1 MSDIVN
7 DTENFSDND
16 ESKNDINTPEEQALL
31 MHNVNLELEKEGQE
45 KPKSEISYE
54 PENMMKFEE
63 VKKLDETYVLNTY
76 ARMPVAF
83 AYGSGEFLYDEKGRE
98 YIDFL
103 SGIAV
108 TAMGHAH
115 ADLVGALTRQADLVW
130 HTSNLFYNQQQAL
143 LARALVEISFPG
155 KVFFCNSGTEANE
168 AAFKLMRAYG
178 EKYGKEKIIA
188 LRNGFHGRTFG
199 AMSLTG
205 QKKIQDGFG
214 PMIDNISFVDPND
227 IQALEQEFTQDVAG
241 IIMEPILGEGGVIPL
256 TVEFLTRARELCDQ
270 NDSLLVLDEIQ
281 TGMGRTGHYFAWQ
294 AHDIAPDVMTLAK
307 GLGGG
312 FPIGAMVVAER
323 FAGIFESGMHG
334 STFGGNHLATAVGYE
349 VIRLMEANKV
359 LANVNEMSAY
369 MTGYLQNLRS
379 AYPDKIAEIR
389 GKGLLQG
396 VVLHEGRAAR
406 PIVQKALE
414 KFLILGRSSE
424 NVLRLAPPL
433 IVRPKTIDRAMEKLE
448 ELIKEL

>member
-1 MSDIVN
+1 MS

-16 ESKNDINTPEEQALL
+16 ESKNDINTEEEDAILFSRNIQI
-31 MHNVNLELEKEGQE
+31 ELEKE
-45 KPKSEISYE
+45 KSQNPYSAISYE
-54 PENMMKFEE
+54 PENLMKFEDI
-63 VKKLDETYVLNTY
+63 KKLDEKYILNTY

-83 AYGSGEFLYDEKGRE
+83 AYGSGEFLYDEKGHE

-115 ADLVGALTRQADLVW
+115 ADLIAALERQADLLW

-143 LARALVEISFPG
+143 LARALIEISFPG

-168 AAFKLMRAYG
+168 AALKLMLAYG
-178 EKYGKEKIIA
+178 QKYGKEKIIA

-214 PMIDNISFVDPND
+214 PLLDNISYIDPND
-227 IQALEQEFTQDVAG
+227 IHALDQEFSEDVAG
-241 IIMEPILGEGGVIPL
+241 IIMEPILGEGGVYPL
-256 TVEFLTRARELCDQ
+256 TSEFITRARDLCDQ
-270 NDSLLVLDEIQ
+270 NDSLLVLDEVQ
-281 TGMGRTGHYFAWQ
+281 TGMGRTGNYFAYQ
-294 AHDIAPDVMTLAK
+294 EFEIIPDVMTLAK

-312 FPIGAMVVAER
+312 FPIGAMIVADR
-323 FAGIFESGMHG
+323 FADVFQSGMHG

-349 VIRLMEANKV
+349 VIRLIEVNKV
-359 LANVNEMSAY
+359 LENVNNMSAY
-369 MTGYLQNLRS
+369 LAGYLENLRS
-379 AYPDKIAEIR
+379 AYPDKIAQIR

-396 VVLHEGRAAR
+396 IVLHEGRAAR

-414 KFLILGRSSE
+414 KHLVIGRSSE

-433 IVRPKTIDRAMEKLE
+433 IVRPRTIDRAMEKLE
-448 ELIKEL
+448 EVIKEL